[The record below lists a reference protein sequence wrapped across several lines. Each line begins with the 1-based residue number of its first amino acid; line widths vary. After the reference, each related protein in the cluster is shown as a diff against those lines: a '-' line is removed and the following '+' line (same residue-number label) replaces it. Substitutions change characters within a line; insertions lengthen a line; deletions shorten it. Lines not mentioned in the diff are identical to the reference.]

1 MSPPSPTPA
10 APASSIDGGG
20 IPSEREFLEQVHANL
35 PRNYSAHLLHGLL
48 GQTGFRLVQAPTFVP
63 AYLQLLSG
71 SDLVVGLARGAQA
84 LGQCLTP
91 IFGATLIEH
100 RRRVLGLGLVVGA
113 LMRLQVL
120 FFALAGLLLVGNL
133 RIAAICGF
141 LALFG
146 LFMGMQGV
154 IFNVLRSKVIP
165 VERRGVLSGLRNALA
180 GLVSSGVAYLGGR
193 YLVEPNVLGN
203 GYAVTFLVAFG
214 FTTMGLASLLLMK
227 EPASP
232 TVRVRTSVTG
242 RLRDALPLLRADRDY
257 AGYVVARACA
267 RMGQMSLP
275 FCILYAK
282 TQMVVDGGDLG
293 LITAAW
299 QLSSTTTGLFWG
311 LVADRTGF
319 RLIFLVSIAIWMASV
334 AALIAS
340 AGFVALLLVFIGI
353 GAGMG
358 GFQMAAQNM
367 VLEFGGREDL
377 PLRIALTNTTAEI
390 VGVIGPVSGGLI
402 ALWFGYLPVF
412 WVALAFQGAALA
424 IMWLRVREP
433 RTRGELVLE

>member
-1 MSPPSPTPA
+1 MPPSPETPA
-10 APASSIDGGG
+10 ETAGT
-20 IPSEREFLEQVHANL
+20 SEEEFQREVRRLL
-35 PRNYSAHLLHGLL
+35 PRNYAAHLAHGLL

-71 SDLVVGLARGAQA
+71 SDLIVGLARGAQA

-91 IFGATLIEH
+91 VFGATLVEH
-100 RRRVLGLGLVVGA
+100 RPRVLRLGLVVGA

-120 FFALAGLLLVGNL
+120 FFALAGLLLTGDL

-165 VERRGVLSGLRNALA
+165 VERRGMLSGLRNALA

-193 YLVEPNVLGN
+193 FLIEPNVFGN

-214 FTTMGLASLLLMK
+214 FTSLGLASLLFMK
-227 EPASP
+227 EPPSPSVRARAS
-232 TVRVRTSVTG
+232 VAS
-242 RLRDALPLLRADRDY
+242 RLSDALPLLRADPDY
-257 AGYVVARACA
+257 AGYVIARALG

-282 TQMVVDGGDLG
+282 DQIAIDGGDLG

-299 QLSSTTTGLFWG
+299 QLANTTTGLIWG
-311 LVADRTGF
+311 AVADRTGF
-319 RLIFLVSIAIWMASV
+319 RLIFLVSMGIWMISIAW
-334 AALIAS
+334 LMTIAS
-340 AGFVALLLVFIGI
+340 FQALLGVFVGIGI
-353 GAGMG
+353 GMG
-358 GFQMAAQNM
+358 GFQMAVQNL

-377 PLRIALTNTTAEI
+377 PLRIALANSTAEM
-390 VGVIGPVSGGLI
+390 VGVIGPITGGLI
-402 ALWFGYLPVF
+402 AVWFSYLPVF
-412 WVALAFQGAALA
+412 WLALGFQALSL
-424 IMWLRVREP
+424 MVMLFRVKEP
-433 RTRGELVLE
+433 RHRVDLVLE